1 MKQKEGGVI
10 SNAGIDAIKFS
21 LSFSGK
27 IKDNEIDLLNS
38 TGQQYATLK
47 VRNQEGE
54 LVICLPRF
62 IRQNNAQS
70 FSVVDMINIEM
81 LKYDVDSHLRVL
93 SSEPV
98 KTEVK
103 TIEINITDTVCSR
116 ATINSVL
123 NLLNNSMLSKEKQ
136 NLLYV
141 NASKKDELLPET
153 AGMICKQKHYYI
165 FKGYNKTIDLE
176 RKTGCKK
183 EDVPDNLLRLEIVL
197 LERTIQRLY
206 GNKNSIDDILCKEG
220 LLKAINEYDR
230 TFVQEIL
237 NGKVKPY
244 LKKITLKLVEI
255 IQEEHDRGSKEN
267 KYGFLNRVI
276 AQGKDYIVDA
286 RVLQRALSKFYRM
299 RGIHNHSNRD
309 TIAMVREYE
318 LNEDVILTLQKFR
331 SLCGEGS

>member
-1 MKQKEGGVI
+1 MKQKEGGNV
-10 SNAGIDAIKFS
+10 SHAGIDAIKFV
-21 LSFSGK
+21 LTFDRK
-27 IKDNEIDLLNS
+27 VKEVEIDLLNS
-38 TGQQYATLK
+38 NGQQYATLK

-98 KTEVK
+98 KTEIK
-103 TIEINITDTVCSR
+103 TIEINVTDTICSR

-123 NLLNNSMLSKEKQ
+123 NLLNKATLSKERQ

-153 AGMICKQKHYYI
+153 AGMICKQKHYYV
-165 FKGYNKTIDLE
+165 FKGYNKTMDLE

-183 EDVPDNLLRLEIVL
+183 EDVPVNLLRLEIVL

-206 GNKNSIDDILCKEG
+206 GNKNSIDDVLSKKG
-220 LLKAINEYDR
+220 LLTAIAEYDR
-230 TFVQEIL
+230 IMVHEIL
-237 NGKVKPY
+237 NGKVKSY
-244 LKKITLKLVEI
+244 LKKATLKLVEI